1 MTGAIRT
8 TVLAAALA
16 AVPVGA
22 AIAQSGDEADVAA
35 IEEMWDAYEA
45 AVEAG
50 DAETYLGLWDE
61 GGVQMPPGAPARDK
75 SVLVEAIPKRFAGS
89 KVDAMTITP
98 EETVIADDIAFS
110 RGVYTVEAGGEVT
123 MDGKF
128 LTIFRRQD
136 DGSWRIY
143 RDAFNSNAP

>member
-1 MTGAIRT
+1 
-8 TVLAAALA
+8 
-16 AVPVGA
+16 
-22 AIAQSGDEADVAA
+22 
-35 IEEMWDAYEA
+35 MWDAYEV

-50 DAETYLGLWDE
+50 DAESYLGLWDE
-61 GGVQMPPGAPARDK
+61 EGVQMPPGAPARDK
-75 SVLVEAIPKRFAGS
+75 SVLIEAIPKRFAGS

-123 MDGKF
+123 VDGKF